1 MVAAVAATMASVS
14 MADISIKGDAHVRYA
29 NIDADSNSPFSGRD
43 GDNSTG
49 QRVRLHVTGKS
60 GDTTLKLGLR
70 NDGGTRVSGGPR
82 QSEGAT
88 TGSGRGIGSGDAT
101 FATDYLFLTTK
112 IGALNIKAGDW
123 WDSTGLGVAR
133 KGRPAA
139 DRVEFSTKVSGW
151 KVGVESGADSGS
163 TVLTAS
169 GKVSGF
175 TTKIEHDT
183 NATAAGNTAYTPAT
197 AAAAGTAANT
207 AATAAATAAGATAA
221 QAAAA
226 GAAAG
231 AIATAVAPA
240 AGKYTDIS
248 IKGKVGAVGIA
259 AEYFSGD
266 RDDNKDADAKL
277 VHVWTKANNITW
289 HAAYATTDAG
299 KVGLTG
305 GNSKF
310 SPLGVSILG
319 TAPGVNGKIALGN
332 FGNFE
337 DTVYGIRADA
347 KIKGMGVQAAIGKLK
362 LNDGIAFVA
371 GDPNSVAD
379 GTFVDLIVTRS
390 LGKGSDI
397 KFSAGR
403 FEKATS
409 FGTKLSVK
417 F

>member
-1 MVAAVAATMASVS
+1 MKKQLMVAAVAATMASVS

-29 NIDADSNSPFSGRD
+29 NIDADSNSPFAVRD

-82 QSEGAT
+82 QFEGAT

-139 DRVEFSTKVSGW
+139 DRVEFSTKVGGW
-151 KVGVESGADSGS
+151 KVGVESGADSSS

-183 NATAAGNTAYTPAT
+183 NANAAANTAFTPAEAAALTAAATTPALT
-197 AAAAGTAANT
+197 AAAA
-207 AATAAATAAGATAA
+207 AATASTIT
-221 QAAAA
+221 
-226 GAAAG
+226 
-231 AIATAVAPA
+231 
-240 AGKYTDIS
+240 GKYTDIS

-266 RDDNKDADAKL
+266 RNDNIDADAKV

-289 HAAYATTDAG
+289 HAAYATTDVG

-332 FGNFE
+332 FGNYE

-347 KIKGMGVQAAIGKLK
+347 KIKGMGVQATIGKLK
-362 LNDGIAFVA
+362 LNDGVALTA

-379 GTFVDLIVTRS
+379 GSFLDLIVTRS